1 MPGRRSRSCRRGIEF
16 ALKVNSYLETYT
28 MHPLCDLADRLIE
41 NISFRASYVGR
52 AFVLVVFVSYSLGPS
67 VCQARILSDLEY
79 TEAGGVVADKTLTED
94 ARRCQI
100 ARSVIKAVGDHGPC
114 TKEDLGYGARVLASY
129 RAAVVAV
136 NDPDFISND
145 YGAVASSQ
153 SRNDLNEPDA
163 DQAACAVAISDTY
176 WGPVERP
183 RLITHPPSCSS
194 DMVAYGLRLIKDYQ
208 KAIKAED
215 LLP

>member
-1 MPGRRSRSCRRGIEF
+1 M
-16 ALKVNSYLETYT
+16 YL
-28 MHPLCDLADRLIE
+28 LCDLADRLIE
-41 NISFRASYVGR
+41 SSLFKASYVGR
-52 AFVLVVFVSYSLGPS
+52 AFVLVTFVSCSLRPS

-100 ARSVIKAVGDHGPC
+100 ARVVIKAVGDHSAC

-136 NDPDFISND
+136 DDPDFISND

-153 SRNDLNEPDA
+153 FRNDLNEPDA